1 MSSGFY
7 LQVFEFAINC
17 LQVFEFAINYLQ
29 VFEFAIYYLQVFEF
43 AINYL
48 QVFEFAI
55 YYLQY
60 FSGCTCT
67 CMSYAFTN
75 NFKHWI
81 TMTQWKWHNKV
92 RRDSDELIV
101 YSLPIVNANVPMLLF
116 QTFFILVIMKRNQ

>member
-55 YYLQY
+55 NYLQY

-75 NFKHWI
+75 NFKH
-81 TMTQWKWHNKV
+81 
-92 RRDSDELIV
+92 SDELIV
-101 YSLPIVNANVPMLLF
+101 YSLPIVNANVSNVHMLLF